1 MGSEY
6 YLPRRLN
13 WFSMVLCITAL
24 HFDVY
29 FNRYAF
35 YTISSLLA
43 VHKNLYNKSLLYNS
57 MSLKNIVKS
66 NKKTRKIH
74 QIKSHKNGWI
84 QITIQGSPYER
95 GYSHGKQL
103 HHLFTRIKTILP
115 FLIENEL
122 EMDIHE
128 YYNIV
133 LTKIKPQIKR
143 LYPEFFSEMHGIA
156 DGSNTKLDFIVAWNA
171 FLSMYSYHK
180 VPKDR
185 TKDASR
191 CSAFIA
197 CGKHTKTGKI
207 VMAHNTHS
215 EYVSASLCNIILTII
230 PEKGNTIKMQ
240 TYPGFIASGTDWFLC
255 NNGIIGCETTI
266 SQTNYMPKFGAPYF
280 CRVRQAMQYANTLDE
295 FSQTLLHNN
304 AGDYA
309 CSWLLGD
316 TNNNTIMLCEIGLHH
331 KNIETKTDGVFYG
344 ANSAMDFELRS
355 METTD
360 NTFDDLSKSSGARN
374 ARLDFLLNREY
385 YGKLDVHSA
394 KKILADHYD
403 VYTSSDSPGIRT
415 ICKHSELSD
424 ESKKMP
430 FFPHGCVD
438 GKVIDSSMSQKM
450 QFIGR
455 MGSSCG
461 RIFNVKEYLRQHP
474 QPEYKKWGKYL
485 TNILKREWVKL

>member
-1 MGSEY
+1 MTS
-6 YLPRRLN
+6 
-13 WFSMVLCITAL
+13 
-24 HFDVY
+24 
-29 FNRYAF
+29 
-35 YTISSLLA
+35 
-43 VHKNLYNKSLLYNS
+43 
-57 MSLKNIVKS
+57 
-66 NKKTRKIH
+66 KKTVLRL
-74 QIKSHKNGWI
+74 SHNKTVKKNPKNTGWI

-95 GYSHGKQL
+95 GYAHGKQL
-103 HHLFTRIKTILP
+103 RHLFPRIKAILP
-115 FLIENEL
+115 FLIENQL
-122 EMDIHE
+122 EMEIHE
-128 YYNIV
+128 YYNTV

-143 LYPEFFSEMHGIA
+143 HYPEFFREMHGIA
-156 DGSNTKLDFIVAWNA
+156 DGSHTKLDVVIAWNA
-171 FLSMYSYHK
+171 FLSMYSFY
-180 VPKDR
+180 KDQ
-185 TKDASR
+185 TKDDSR

-215 EYVSASLCNIILTII
+215 EYVSASLCNIVLTII

-240 TYPGFIASGTDWFLC
+240 TYPGYIASGTDWFLC

-266 SQTNYMPKFGAPYF
+266 SQTNYTPKFGAPYF
-280 CRVRQAMQYANTLDE
+280 CRIRQAMQYANTLDE
-295 FSQTLLHNN
+295 FSTILLHNN

-331 KNIETKTDGVFYG
+331 TNIETKTDGVFYG

-360 NTFDDLSKSSGARN
+360 NTFEDLSKSSGARN

-385 YGKLDVHSA
+385 YGTLDVHSA

-403 VYTSSDSPGIRT
+403 VYTNSINPGIRT
-415 ICKHSELSD
+415 LCKHSELSN

-430 FFPHGCVD
+430 FFPQGCVD
-438 GKVIDSSMSQKM
+438 GKVIDSSMAQKM
-450 QFIGR
+450 EFIGR

-461 RIFNVKEYLRQHP
+461 RVFNVKEYLRQHP
-474 QPEYKKWGKYL
+474 EPEYKKWGKFL
-485 TNILKREWVKL
+485 TNIHKREWVKL

>member
-1 MGSEY
+1 
-6 YLPRRLN
+6 
-13 WFSMVLCITAL
+13 
-24 HFDVY
+24 
-29 FNRYAF
+29 
-35 YTISSLLA
+35 
-43 VHKNLYNKSLLYNS
+43 
-57 MSLKNIVKS
+57 MSLKNKS
-66 NKKTRKIH
+66 KSGQQKTQKNRSR
-74 QIKSHKNGWI
+74 KSHNNGWI
-84 QITIQGSPYER
+84 HITIQGSPYDR

-103 HHLFTRIKTILP
+103 RHIFPRIKTILP
-115 FLIENEL
+115 FLIENQL
-122 EMDIHE
+122 EMDVST
-128 YYNIV
+128 YYRIV

-143 LYPEFFSEMHGIA
+143 HYPEFFREMHGIA
-156 DGSNTKLDFIVAWNA
+156 DGSNTKLDFVIAWNTL
-171 FLSMYSYHK
+171 LSMYSFYK
-180 VPKDR
+180 ATKDH

-197 CGKHTKTGKI
+197 CGKHTKNGKI

-215 EYVSASLCNIILTII
+215 EYASASLCNIVLTII

-266 SQTNYMPKFGAPYF
+266 SQTNYTPEFGAPYF
-280 CRVRQAMQYANTLDE
+280 CRIRQAMQYANTLDE
-295 FSQTLLHNN
+295 FSTILLHNN

-316 TNNNTIMLCEIGLHH
+316 TNNNSIMLCEIGLHH
-331 KNIETKTDGVFYG
+331 KNIQTTNDGVFYG
-344 ANSAMDFELRS
+344 ANSAMDFELRT

-360 NTFDDLSKSSGARN
+360 NTFEDLSKSSGARN

-403 VYTSSDSPGIRT
+403 VYTDSINPGIRT

-438 GKVIDSSMSQKM
+438 GKVVDTSMAHKM
-450 QFIGR
+450 EFVGR

-461 RIFNVKEYLRQHP
+461 RVFSVKEYLREHP
-474 QPEYKKWGKYL
+474 QQEYKKWGKYL
-485 TNILKREWVKL
+485 MNIPKREWVKL